1 MNFFKKIATL
11 STDELKSVASLCG
24 GAALLVAIALVLSG
38 SLPFFSQSW
47 RLAQT
52 LDSSQAASVS
62 LWAQTNTNFDGWP
75 AWHVCTYGNN
85 CHVGGG
91 PTVNWLDG
99 IPLPSYADVYVTA
112 ASSSQKIIGEVVLNT
127 YSYSSGFSYQSP
139 TYSGSIPTV
148 SAGTPLTIDW
158 ACQDRQTEYFGFA
171 GTCESYDSFGNCS
184 SYSGGG
190 STASIFRHYSG
201 TMSTGFSTGG
211 ANIGTA
217 YVAPTTTTTYTLT
230 CIGDPSG
237 FYVYNGFRYIPPVPN
252 TPPLTFTVNVTTVP
266 PPTLTITGNGMANA
280 VTTYTNQ
287 PVTVAATF
295 AAGSGD
301 SLTGTAVNDYQSN
314 LWCGTGNT
322 CNSSMWTASPI
333 GSKSYTFTP
342 TAAGE
347 YIFYPAAQTTNY
359 PLWDNYSQS
368 LTVTAVDQC
377 PNGEGPAGS
386 CTSCNSGDLLQEDTV
401 AQTVQTYLTSGTSW
415 TVPSEWNSSNNSIE
429 VIGGGGGGGTS
440 NGSSAGTGGGGG
452 GYSKVTNQSLTP
464 GASVTYAVGAG
475 GAASTAGGDTYFCN
489 STSNCASI
497 SGTAV
502 VVGVTGG
509 GAGGAYPTPGIGQDG
524 GAGGTGGPVFV
535 ASTTYSGGSGGGYQS
550 AGYAGGGG
558 GGAGGPNGTGA
569 AGGFGGGTNGSSA
582 SGGGGGGSGGGSAGS
597 TGATSLGGA
606 GGNNSSATGGG
617 SAGSAGSNGGGGGG
631 GSGPAG
637 AKGTSGAGIE
647 WDGTHG
653 SGGGGGGG
661 PAGGNITGGAGAL
674 YGAGGG
680 GGSCGT
686 GGCGSG
692 GAGGGGAP
700 GIVVIKYVSP
710 ASNSCVPQCPDGH
723 GVAGSCTS
731 CNSGYTL
738 QGGSCIQPS
747 RNITNQLTATPV
759 RVRAS
764 GLGGSTTLTWG
775 TSSMT
780 SCTLKDETNT
790 TLSTALSNST
800 GLVVSGIKTK
810 KVFTLSCSDSVNL
823 YQSQAT
829 VTLVPSVIEI

>member
-1 MNFFKKIATL
+1 MNFFKKIAAL
-11 STDELKSVASLCG
+11 STDELKSVASLCAG
-24 GAALLVAIALVLSG
+24 MALLAAIALVLSG
-38 SLPFFSQSW
+38 SLPFLPQQLKVALQQGTSQSAAVW
-47 RLAQT
+47 W
-52 LDSSQAASVS
+52 SQDPYY
-62 LWAQTNTNFDGWP
+62 DGYWP
-75 AWHVCTYGNN
+75 AWHVCTGYGST
-85 CHVGGG
+85 CPAGGWYG
-91 PTVNWLDG
+91 T
-99 IPLPSYADVYVTA
+99 LPSYADIFVT
-112 ASSSQKIIGEVVLNT
+112 SNPSQNIIAKVVLSKNLGWGARN
-127 YSYSSGFSYQSP
+127 YSGP
-139 TYSGSIPTV
+139 TYTGSIPTV
-148 SAGTPLTIDW
+148 PSGTSLTIEW
-158 ACQDRQTEYFGFA
+158 SCQDFQTQYYG
-171 GTCESYDSFGNCS
+171 GSGCSSYDSFGNCNDW
-184 SYSGGG
+184 YGTGG
-190 STASIFRHYSG
+190 SQSFLDYSSTVG
-201 TMSTGFSTGG
+201 TNFSTEG
-211 ANIGTA
+211 AMYGSAVVTPQI
-217 YVAPTTTTTYTLT
+217 TTTYGVQ
-230 CIGDPSG
+230 CIANPSG
-237 FYVYNGFRYIPPVPN
+237 QLSPPSGYGAYPLSD
-252 TPPLTFTVNVTTVP
+252 TPVMSFTIEVNSLPL
-266 PPTLTITGNGMANA
+266 PTLTITGNGMANA

-301 SLTGTAVNDYQSN
+301 SLTGTAINDYQSN

-322 CNSSMWTASPI
+322 CNSSMWTASPM

-368 LTVTAVDQC
+368 LTVTVVGQC
-377 PNGEGPAGS
+377 PNGQGLAGS
-386 CTSCNSGDLLQEDTV
+386 CTSCNSGYLLQEDTV
-401 AQTVQTYLTSGTSW
+401 AQTVQTYFTSGTNW
-415 TVPSEWNSSNNSIE
+415 TVPSDWNSSNNSIE
-429 VIGGGGGGGTS
+429 VIGGGGGGGIS

-464 GASVTYAVGAG
+464 GGSVIYAVGAG

-502 VVGVTGG
+502 VVGAKAG
-509 GAGGAYPTPGIGQDG
+509 GAGSNYPTHGIGSPG
-524 GAGGTGGPVFV
+524 GASGTGGPVFV

-550 AGYAGGGG
+550 GGYAGGGG

-569 AGGFGGGTNGSSA
+569 AGGFGGGTGGSSA

-597 TGATSLGGA
+597 TGATSIGGA

-637 AKGTSGAGIE
+637 ATGAGGAGIE

-661 PAGGNITGGAGAL
+661 PGGGNITGGAGAL

-692 GAGGGGAP
+692 GAGGAGAQ

-710 ASNSCVPQCPDGH
+710 ASNSCVPQCPNGQ

-738 QGGSCIQPS
+738 QGGNCIQPS
-747 RNITNQLTATPV
+747 GNITTQLTATPV

-764 GLGGSTTLTWG
+764 GVGGSTTLTWG

-780 SCTLKDETNT
+780 SCTLKDEANT

-810 KVFTLSCSDSVNL
+810 KVFTLSCTDGASTYPPST
-823 YQSQAT
+823 AT